1 MTSARPG
8 ASFLKDIDRIFNE
21 GTVAG
26 QFDEQ
31 LLKQFVRTGD
41 ELAFGALVARY
52 GPMVLAVSRRLLR
65 DKNYAEDAFQATF
78 LVLVRRARSI
88 HQGEMLGAWLHRV
101 AVRVALEANRASVR
115 RKAEERKAA
124 ERLTMSFQLDT
135 DRDDWP
141 SQLHEELERLPPRY
155 RLPIVLCHLQD
166 LTQAQAAEQLRLS
179 FGTLRRRLARGRELL
194 QTRLSRRGVGLS
206 SGLTGSLLPTRVEA
220 TVPTDWVDAVI
231 KAATAVAASR
241 KGAAEAVSTTAAA
254 LAEGVLR
261 AMFLTRLK
269 LAASTLAVV
278 AMVGAAFGVVLTRS
292 GSEVDAPL
300 LAKNSDVSSPKTL
313 EPPLPLPADEHSI
326 ARAELPKNEPPSVTP
341 EKPNGKFWAAINVQW
356 PIKRRAE
363 DTKPFS
369 VYFALVDDGGG
380 PVVPKIRS
388 SQLFINGKAYE
399 KWPKIASAV
408 AEHSNNSPVFWFDSL
423 TLDEGLVFGCHLEEV
438 FSQPGIYRVQWAGEG
453 FQSLEIKFRVMP
465 KKEGHGKRFSLP

>member
-41 ELAFGALVARY
+41 ELAFGALVGRY

-206 SGLTGSLLPTRVEA
+206 SGLTGSLLPTRGGH
-220 TVPTDWVDAVI
+220 
-231 KAATAVAASR
+231 
-241 KGAAEAVSTTAAA
+241 GADGLGRCRDQGGNCRRGQS
-254 LAEGVLR
+254 
-261 AMFLTRLK
+261 
-269 LAASTLAVV
+269 
-278 AMVGAAFGVVLTRS
+278 
-292 GSEVDAPL
+292 
-300 LAKNSDVSSPKTL
+300 
-313 EPPLPLPADEHSI
+313 
-326 ARAELPKNEPPSVTP
+326 
-341 EKPNGKFWAAINVQW
+341 
-356 PIKRRAE
+356 KRRGRGG
-363 DTKPFS
+363 
-369 VYFALVDDGGG
+369 LDDGGRPRG
-380 PVVPKIRS
+380 RSTQGHVPHQTETGR
-388 SQLFINGKAYE
+388 
-399 KWPKIASAV
+399 V
-408 AEHSNNSPVFWFDSL
+408 HS
-423 TLDEGLVFGCHLEEV
+423 G
-438 FSQPGIYRVQWAGEG
+438 R
-453 FQSLEIKFRVMP
+453 R
-465 KKEGHGKRFSLP
+465 GHGGLHSASC